1 MLIYVRRCLRSW
13 QVSPAPSWFPFRR
26 FRLLFF
32 VAAVDISTHWSA
44 SDSSRRENHTDL
56 SVSVDLTG
64 FYRVFF
70 SWNDHHKWPQQ
81 DSGLGSGP
89 NKNEKMLTLERIDKI
104 RYQQEQTRKKKQLEI
119 DTFIEGWTKKNSVKT
134 SRPVHE
140 NSVNQSTFSVCY
152 LIFSRSVSVGKYF
165 LHFHFFP

>member
-70 SWNDHHKWPQQ
+70 SWNGHHKWPQQ

-104 RYQQEQTRKKKQLEI
+104 RYQQEQTRKKNNWKSIRLSRGEQ
-119 DTFIEGWTKKNSVKT
+119 KKNSVKT